1 MSITSADSPTGSA
14 TALPQSAWRWFEPR
28 FGFPIF
34 KGIRT
39 YVSFS
44 VRPDFQPLQLGRM
57 HLGLITA
64 AKRGSRELARFAR
77 ERIDLAIHCRQR
89 ALLFRLLLLR
99 RDGSFLASHA
109 FADPVPPGGSIDVD
123 VDEVRKR
130 YSLADDD
137 MMGILVMS
145 NGRHD
150 AMRSSPGSYS
160 MTYVGEKTYTTYR
173 TGGFAR
179 LLNEK
184 SRKKHHGFRGIN
196 PKILVTA
203 DYSSSVLLINHSSDP
218 SYADV
223 AKPRCVLLREDGQSL
238 EADFGEIPAFGGLER
253 SMDDLFGASVADF
266 LAPSQGRGTTII
278 TCPGITLASLHL
290 LRRRDGT
297 SMAIEHSR
305 PTHTYLLHG
314 VPI

>member
-1 MSITSADSPTGSA
+1 MSITSADRA
-14 TALPQSAWRWFEPR
+14 MALPPSAWRWFEPR

-44 VRPDFQPLQLGRM
+44 VRPDFQPFNPLQM
-57 HLGLITA
+57 HLGLISA
-64 AKRGSRELARFAR
+64 AKRGSKEFLRFAR
-77 ERIDLAIHCRQR
+77 ERIDLALYCRQR
-89 ALLFRLLLLR
+89 SLSFRIILLR
-99 RDGSFLASHA
+99 RDGCFLALHS
-109 FADPVPPGGSIDVD
+109 FAELVPPGGSIDVD
-123 VDEVRKR
+123 VDEIRKA
-130 YSLADDD
+130 YTLADDD

-150 AMRSSPGSYS
+150 AFRSSPGSYS
-160 MTYVGEKTYTTYR
+160 MTYVGENVYSTYR

-184 SRKKHHGFRGIN
+184 RRKNHHGFRGVN
-196 PKILVTA
+196 PKVIVTTE
-203 DYSSSVLLINHSSDP
+203 YSSSVLLINHSSDP
-218 SYADV
+218 KYDEV
-223 AKPRCVLLREDGQSL
+223 AEPKCVLIRDDGQSL
-238 EADFGEIPAFGGLER
+238 EASFGSIPAFGGLER
-253 SMDDLFGASVADF
+253 SMDDLFGDGVIDF
-266 LAPSQGRGTTII
+266 LAPSDGRGTTII
-278 TCPGITLASLHL
+278 TCPGVTLASLHL

-314 VPI
+314 VSV

>member
-1 MSITSADSPTGSA
+1 MSVPR
-14 TALPQSAWRWFEPR
+14 SAWRWFEPR

-34 KGIRT
+34 KDIRT
-39 YVSFS
+39 YVSFT
-44 VRPDFQPLQLGRM
+44 VRPDFQPLQLRRM
-57 HLGLITA
+57 HQGLITA
-64 AKRGSRELARFAR
+64 AKRGPRELLRFAR

-89 ALLFRLLLLR
+89 SVAFRLLLLR
-99 RDGSFLASHA
+99 RDGGFLASHT
-109 FADPVPPGGSIDVD
+109 FADVVPPGGSIDVD

-130 YSLADDD
+130 YAIADDD

-150 AMRSSPGSYS
+150 AFRSSPGSYS
-160 MTYVGEKTYTTYR
+160 MTYVGEKSYTTYR

-179 LLNEK
+179 LLNENG
-184 SRKKHHGFRGIN
+184 RKKHYGFRGIN

-218 SYADV
+218 CYAEV
-223 AKPRCVLLREDGQSL
+223 AKPRCVLLREDGESL
-238 EADFGEIPAFGGLER
+238 EADFGDIPAFGGLER
-253 SMDDLFGASVADF
+253 SMNDLFGAAVIDF

-278 TCPGITLASLHL
+278 TCPGVTLASLHL

-314 VPI
+314 VPV